1 MPAQGNFKKG
11 TNQFMRMGHTAKDA
25 YGANYDI
32 DRYGK
37 AGEAAKDVK
46 P

>member
-11 TNQFMRMGHTAKDA
+11 TNQFMRQGHTTVDA
-25 YGANYDI
+25 FGANI
-32 DRYGK
+32 NSTAPGK
-37 AGEAAKDVK
+37 AGEAAKEVK

>member
-11 TNQFMRMGHTAKDA
+11 TNQFMRQGHTTVDA
-25 YGANYDI
+25 YGQNHLSQAH
-32 DRYGK
+32 GK
-37 AGEAAKDVK
+37 AGEAPKDVK

>member
-11 TNQFMRMGHTAKDA
+11 TNQFMRQGHTTNSA
-25 YGANYDI
+25 YGQDI
-32 DRYGK
+32 NATAKGQ
-37 AGEAAKDVK
+37 AGEAAKEVK